1 MVDGT
6 KMNSTKAGPAESRR
20 ERQRRELTAEIIA
33 IARRQLTDGGRAG
46 VSWRAIAREVGMN
59 PASLYTYFES
69 LDELFTAMILESY
82 SGLAGA
88 LETALDRALHTA
100 TAPADGD
107 EGSASGSGRTE
118 PTIEPLLAVVRAYR
132 QWAVEHPAHYNLI
145 FTDQIPGYAAPPGG
159 PTVEAELAV
168 LRSLISAFG
177 LAVRGEPYGVEDY
190 DKAPPDDVARSL
202 QAWGVLHGLV
212 SLEIN
217 HHLPFVEEPE
227 RLVIDAAI
235 RSATGT
241 DRFGEEFS
249 G

>member
-1 MVDGT
+1 
-6 KMNSTKAGPAESRR
+6 
-20 ERQRRELTAEIIA
+20 
-33 IARRQLTDGGRAG
+33 
-46 VSWRAIAREVGMN
+46 MN

-82 SGLAGA
+82 SGLAGT
-88 LETALDRALHTA
+88 LETALDRAPSGA

-107 EGSASGSGRTE
+107 GGSASEPGGSE
-118 PTIEPLLAVVRAYR
+118 PTIEPLVAVVRAYR

-168 LRSLISAFG
+168 LRPLISAFG

-190 DKAPPDDVARSL
+190 DKAPPDDVARFL
-202 QAWGVLHGLV
+202 HAWGVLHGLV

-217 HHLPFVEEPE
+217 HHLPFVDEPE
-227 RLVIDAAI
+227 QLVIDATV
-235 RSATGT
+235 RSATVTG
-241 DRFGEEFS
+241 RFGW